1 MVAEPGYTISSRLE
15 TEALLAM
22 AGINVEFLR
31 NNPNFPFNVGLH
43 GYDNVDRNM
52 STIFLAKGPAF
63 KECVTI
69 DPFENVHVAPLIA
82 HLLGVKAKPNNGS
95 LNIFRNALKRF
106 PYGVNYRTFSD
117 RRIGGPT

>member
-1 MVAEPGYTISSRLE
+1 MIAEPGYAIFSRLE
-15 TEALLAM
+15 AEAVLAM

-31 NNPNFPFNVGLH
+31 NNPNFSFNAGLH
-43 GYDNVDRNM
+43 GYDNVNRNM

-69 DPFENVHVAPLIA
+69 DPFETIHVAPLIA

-106 PYGVNYRTFSD
+106 PYGVEYGTSSD
-117 RRIGGPT
+117 RRRGPA